1 MQMHPLT
8 QVYLQSLPVSELQA
22 WANRLADDA
31 REGFPGAD
39 ELFMEALSEM
49 SRREQAAE
57 ATFLC

>member
-1 MQMHPLT
+1 MQMSTSP
-8 QVYLQSLPVSELQA
+8 LQSLSIPELQTY
-22 WANRLADDA
+22 ANSLADKA

-39 ELFMEALSEM
+39 ELFIEALSEM